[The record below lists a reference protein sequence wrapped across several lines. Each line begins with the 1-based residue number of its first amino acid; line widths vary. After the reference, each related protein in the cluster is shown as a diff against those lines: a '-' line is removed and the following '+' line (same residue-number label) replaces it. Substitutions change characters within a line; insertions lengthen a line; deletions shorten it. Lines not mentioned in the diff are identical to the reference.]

1 MRDTNQICTGVSQRV
16 LIRKKGAT
24 LGSPEAAP
32 LSSRYYFLNV
42 FQIMAKCFNSLRAL
56 QRTEGLFF
64 NFFMQQKWSV
74 NF

>member
-1 MRDTNQICTGVSQRV
+1 MRHKSNMYTRV
-16 LIRKKGAT
+16 TASSNSKKGAT

-42 FQIMAKCFNSLRAL
+42 FQIMARFFNSLRAL
-56 QRTEGLFF
+56 QTTEGLFF